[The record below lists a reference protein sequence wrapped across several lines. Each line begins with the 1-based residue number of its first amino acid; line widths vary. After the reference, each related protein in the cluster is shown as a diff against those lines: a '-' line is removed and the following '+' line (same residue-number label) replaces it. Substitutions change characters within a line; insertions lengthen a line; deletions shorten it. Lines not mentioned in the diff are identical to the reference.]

1 MNLRKY
7 EYKDLLM
14 SFVIKPVLLG
24 IGVAAFVLYAYPHLS
39 SSSQFT
45 SKDAITIDQ
54 SRNQW
59 SEPAS
64 YASAVSQAAPSV
76 VNIYT
81 QKVVTSNA
89 NATPRVSLGSGVIMQ
104 DDGIILTNHH
114 VIDQARS
121 IDIILHDGRQAK
133 ASIIG
138 TDPEMDLAVI
148 KVDLPNLIP
157 ITVGEPEQA
166 RIGDVVLAIG
176 NPSGI
181 GQSVTQG
188 IISAKR
194 IRGLG
199 LNEFENF
206 IQTDADIN
214 EGSSGGALVDA
225 FGNLLGINTATLNG
239 AGASGISFAIPADAA
254 VEVLSDILRYGR
266 PVRGWLGVGAK
277 VFFFPEDFPEVLGS
291 QGFQITDIKSGGP
304 AAEAGVRVGDV
315 IFKINGSSI
324 EDLDKSVKQ
333 MRDVVPGQ
341 SINLDVLRQDRAIQF
356 KIIAGDRGLQ
366 K

>member
-1 MNLRKY
+1 MR
-7 EYKDLLM
+7 EYDYNNLLM
-14 SFVIKPVLLG
+14 SFVIKPALLG
-24 IGVAAFVLYAYPHLS
+24 LGVAAFLLFVYPQLGSYNQS
-39 SSSQFT
+39 SSS
-45 SKDAITIDQ
+45 DAITIDQ

-59 SEPAS
+59 SGPAS

-81 QKVVTSNA
+81 EKGGTSNV
-89 NATPRVSLGSGVIMQ
+89 NATPKVSLGSGVIMQ
-104 DDGIILTNHH
+104 EDGIILTNHH
-114 VIDQARS
+114 VVDQARS
-121 IDIILHDGRQAK
+121 ITIILHDGRQAR
-133 ASIIG
+133 ATIIG

-166 RIGDVVLAIG
+166 NIGDVVLAIG

-194 IRGLG
+194 ISGLG

-239 AGASGISFAIPADAA
+239 SGASGISFAIPADAA
-254 VEVLSDILRYGR
+254 VEVLADILRYGR
-266 PVRGWLGVGAK
+266 PVRGWLGISAIPVLFNDK
-277 VFFFPEDFPEVLGS
+277 VPTALGS
-291 QGFQITDIKSGGP
+291 QGFQISDIVDGGP
-304 AAEAGVRVGDV
+304 AAEAGVRLGDV

-324 EDLDKSVKQ
+324 EDLDKSVRQ
-333 MRDVVPGQ
+333 IRDVVPGQ
-341 SINLDVLRQDRAIQF
+341 PINLDILRQDRVIQF
-356 KIIAGDRGLQ
+356 RVITGDRGLQ